1 MTKGSYL
8 ADLVTVIG
16 TQDLV
21 FEKLIDKLFYLF
33 TISILFKDNEILFF

>member
-21 FEKLIDKLFYLF
+21 SEKLIDNFKENCLTTFLKLFFNAFLV
-33 TISILFKDNEILFF
+33 

>member
-1 MTKGSYL
+1 MSYKVTCFLHLQGLNYMTKGSYL

-21 FEKLIDKLFYLF
+21 SGEIDR
-33 TISILFKDNEILFF
+33 

>member
-1 MTKGSYL
+1 MSYKVTRFLHLQGLNYMTKGSYL

-21 FEKLIDKLFYLF
+21 SGEIDR
-33 TISILFKDNEILFF
+33 

>member
-21 FEKLIDKLFYLF
+21 FEKLID
-33 TISILFKDNEILFF
+33 SFKRIV

>member
-1 MTKGSYL
+1 MSYKVACFLHLQGLNYMTKGSYL

-21 FEKLIDKLFYLF
+21 SGEIDR
-33 TISILFKDNEILFF
+33 

>member
-21 FEKLIDKLFYLF
+21 FEKLIDKKNVKLKKK
-33 TISILFKDNEILFF
+33 IV